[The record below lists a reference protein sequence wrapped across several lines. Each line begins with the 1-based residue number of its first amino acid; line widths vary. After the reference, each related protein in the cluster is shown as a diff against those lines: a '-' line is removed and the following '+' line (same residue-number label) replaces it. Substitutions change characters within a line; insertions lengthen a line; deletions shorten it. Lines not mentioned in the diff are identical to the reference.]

1 MGTDKELILSLCP
14 AHGRFIANLVGLLGG
29 ELPLGERLPD
39 LIAQS
44 SALHLPSRFRLI
56 LAFHQ
61 QELDV
66 GRGGIAEVSGHG
78 PQLLRIEPIIKAVF
92 QALQSRPAR
101 GLLVWFD
108 ECCGRGIPPFRT
120 EKPAATRPPVM
131 FGTLCPKG
139 QASFSSLRRGPTVA
153 GRTDVHILLS
163 LGHHL
168 VPACGDEQHENGCAP
183 LQASGLMFAVQAGLF
198 HLLIQIQHP
207 TESQQGN

>member
-1 MGTDKELILSLCP
+1 M
-14 AHGRFIANLVGLLGG
+14 
-29 ELPLGERLPD
+29 
-39 LIAQS
+39 
-44 SALHLPSRFRLI
+44 
-56 LAFHQ
+56 
-61 QELDV
+61 

-198 HLLIQIQHP
+198 HLLSPRWARPSRHRPERSCRTAKRRRTAPPSGHGI
-207 TESQQGN
+207 SSFLNLLFLSGRGGL